1 MNSFYLATKPTV
13 NALQHHPPHP
23 PRKKTYKKI
32 NKNYMVFQ
40 VQKCLNIFEFKMY
53 ITVFN
58 SIVQF
63 SSDFGS

>member
-13 NALQHHPPHP
+13 NALQHHPPP
-23 PRKKTYKKI
+23 TPRKKTYKKI

>member
-13 NALQHHPPHP
+13 NALQHHPPPHP
-23 PRKKTYKKI
+23 PEKKPINKN

-40 VQKCLNIFEFKMY
+40 VQKCLNIFELKMY

-58 SIVQF
+58 SICPI
-63 SSDFGS
+63 